1 MTNSEKLILTSIS
14 YLGVKEN
21 PNGWDE
27 NIQRWIKASCQ
38 SLGIADPMDDSSFAW
53 CACFISNMLIESQI
67 WTPNTKH
74 IVAARSF
81 LKAFQPVT
89 VPLLGD
95 IVILERGPANGHIG
109 IFINQTKT
117 TYKLLSGNSGDSV
130 SINDF
135 QKSRTIGLRRI

>member
-1 MTNSEKLILTSIS
+1 
-14 YLGVKEN
+14 
-21 PNGWDE
+21 
-27 NIQRWIKASCQ
+27 
-38 SLGIADPMDDSSFAW
+38 
-53 CACFISNMLIESQI
+53 MLIEAQI

-81 LKAFQPVT
+81 LKSLQPVT

-95 IVILERGPANGHIG
+95 LVILERGPANGHIG

-135 QKSRTIGLRRI
+135 QKSRTLGLRRI